1 MVLLIKFGKQ
11 EHLEQLKNGII
22 HFSPIELFQEDPT
35 DFRGDKME
43 GKHYIDTS
51 KPFLIN
57 GTDISMY
64 IKEAVVSYELNCPVC
79 SFSASLLSYNNC
91 HMVSEGEYAP
101 NDDFIAEM
109 RKFGDYFLVFNA
121 FDFIDSLVKE
131 FEITGCGYEYHP
143 MVYIDKHNH
152 ELVRGYFDTKSED
165 QKSTAH
171 LFVKD
176 TSNAYPLQNEW
187 RMIFLDHSNHY
198 RLNGTSGIN
207 LRTDFSTQMPIIS
220 TDQLGTL
227 RCTKEY
233 LYK

>member
-1 MVLLIKFGKQ
+1 MVLLIKFGKK
-11 EHLEQLKNGII
+11 EHLEQLKNGIV
-22 HFSPIELFQEDPT
+22 HFSPIEQFQEDPT

-57 GTDISMY
+57 GTDVSMY

-109 RKFGDYFLVFNA
+109 RKFGDYFLIFNA
-121 FDFIDSLVKE
+121 FDFIDSLAKE

-143 MVYIDKHNH
+143 VVYIDKHNH

-171 LFVKD
+171 LFAKD
-176 TSNAYPLQNEW
+176 TTNAYPLQNEW
-187 RMIFLDHSNHY
+187 RMIFLDHRNHY

-207 LRTDFSTQMPIIS
+207 LRTDFSTQMPIFR

>member
-11 EHLEQLKNGII
+11 EHLEQLKNGIV
-22 HFSPIELFQEDPT
+22 HFSPIERFQEDPT

-64 IKEAVVSYELNCPVC
+64 IEEVVASHELNCPVR
-79 SFSASLLSYNNC
+79 SFSASLLSYKNC
-91 HMVSEGEYAP
+91 HIVSEGIYAP

-109 RKFGDYFLVFNA
+109 KKFGDHCLIFNA
-121 FDFIDSLVKE
+121 FDFIDSLAKE
-131 FEITGCGYEYHP
+131 FELTGCGYEFRP
-143 MVYIDKHNH
+143 VVYIDKHNYK
-152 ELVRGYFDTKSED
+152 LIRDYYDNLSDDRKSA
-165 QKSTAH
+165 AH

-176 TSNAYPLQNEW
+176 TASSYPLQNEW

-207 LRTDFSTQMPIIS
+207 LRTDFSTQMPIFS

>member
-1 MVLLIKFGKQ
+1 MVLLIKFGKK
-11 EHLEQLKNGII
+11 EHLEQLKNGIV

-64 IKEAVVSYELNCPVC
+64 IEDAVVSYELNCPVC

-109 RKFGDYFLVFNA
+109 KKFGDYFLVFNA
-121 FDFIDSLVKE
+121 FDFIDSLAKE

-143 MVYIDKHNH
+143 VVYIDKHNH

-176 TSNAYPLQNEW
+176 TTNSYPLQNEW

-207 LRTDFSTQMPIIS
+207 LRTDFSTQMPIFS

>member
-1 MVLLIKFGKQ
+1 MVMLIKFGKK
-11 EHLEQLKNGII
+11 EHLKQLKNGIV

-35 DFRGDKME
+35 NFRGDKME
-43 GKHYIDTS
+43 GREYMDPS

-64 IKEAVVSYELNCPVC
+64 IDEAVVSYELNCPVY

-121 FDFIDSLVKE
+121 FDFIDSLAKE

-152 ELVRGYFDTKSED
+152 ELVRGYFDTKSEN
-165 QKSTAH
+165 QKSPAH

-176 TSNAYPLQNEW
+176 TTNSYPLQNEW
-187 RMIFLDHSNHY
+187 RMSFLDHSNHY
-198 RLNGTSGIN
+198 RLSNSSSMAEKT
-207 LRTDFSTQMPIIS
+207 F
-220 TDQLGTL
+220 
-227 RCTKEY
+227 
-233 LYK
+233 

>member
-1 MVLLIKFGKQ
+1 MVLLIKFGKH
-11 EHLEQLKNGII
+11 EHLEQLKNGIV
-22 HFSPIELFQEDPT
+22 HFSPIEQFQEDPT

-109 RKFGDYFLVFNA
+109 RKFGDYFLIFNA
-121 FDFIDSLVKE
+121 FDFIDSLAKE

-176 TSNAYPLQNEW
+176 TTNSYPLQNEW

-207 LRTDFSTQMPIIS
+207 LRTDFSTQMPIFS
-220 TDQLGTL
+220 TVQLGTL
-227 RCTKEY
+227 RCTKEN

>member
-1 MVLLIKFGKQ
+1 MVLLIKFGKK
-11 EHLEQLKNGII
+11 EHLEQLKNGIV
-22 HFSPIELFQEDPT
+22 HFSPIEQFQEDPT

-64 IKEAVVSYELNCPVC
+64 IEEAVVSSELNCPVC

-121 FDFIDSLVKE
+121 FDFIDSLAKE

-207 LRTDFSTQMPIIS
+207 LRTDFSTRMPIFS

-227 RCTKEY
+227 RCTEEY

>member
-11 EHLEQLKNGII
+11 EHLEQLKNGIV
-22 HFSPIELFQEDPT
+22 HFSPIEQFQEDPT

-51 KPFLIN
+51 KPFLMN

-64 IKEAVVSYELNCPVC
+64 I
-79 SFSASLLSYNNC
+79 
-91 HMVSEGEYAP
+91 
-101 NDDFIAEM
+101 
-109 RKFGDYFLVFNA
+109 
-121 FDFIDSLVKE
+121 
-131 FEITGCGYEYHP
+131 
-143 MVYIDKHNH
+143 
-152 ELVRGYFDTKSED
+152 SED

-207 LRTDFSTQMPIIS
+207 LRTDFSTQMPIFR

-227 RCTKEY
+227 RCTEEY

>member
-1 MVLLIKFGKQ
+1 MVLLIKFGKK
-11 EHLEQLKNGII
+11 EHLEQLKNGIV
-22 HFSPIELFQEDPT
+22 HFSPIEQFQEDPT

-43 GKHYIDTS
+43 GKHHIDTS

-109 RKFGDYFLVFNA
+109 KKFGDYFLVFNA
-121 FDFIDSLVKE
+121 FDFIDSLAKE

-143 MVYIDKHNH
+143 VVYIDKHNH

-207 LRTDFSTQMPIIS
+207 LRTDFSTQMPIFS
-220 TDQLGTL
+220 TYQLGTL
-227 RCTKEY
+227 RCTEEY
-233 LYK
+233 L

>member
-11 EHLEQLKNGII
+11 EHLEQLKNGIV
-22 HFSPIELFQEDPT
+22 HFSPIEQFQEDPT

-51 KPFLIN
+51 KPFLMN

-64 IKEAVVSYELNCPVC
+64 IKEAVASYELNCPVC
-79 SFSASLLSYNNC
+79 SFSASLLSYKNC
-91 HMVSEGEYAP
+91 HIVSEGEYAP

-109 RKFGDYFLVFNA
+109 KKFGDYFLLFNA
-121 FDFIDSLVKE
+121 FDFIDSLAKE

-176 TSNAYPLQNEW
+176 TTNSYPLQNEW

-207 LRTDFSTQMPIIS
+207 LRTDFSTQMPIFS
-220 TDQLGTL
+220 TDQQ
-227 RCTKEY
+227 
-233 LYK
+233 

>member
-1 MVLLIKFGKQ
+1 MVLLIKFGKK
-11 EHLEQLKNGII
+11 EHLEQLKNGIV
-22 HFSPIELFQEDPT
+22 HFSSIELFQEDPT

-51 KPFLIN
+51 KPFLMN

-64 IKEAVVSYELNCPVC
+64 I
-79 SFSASLLSYNNC
+79 
-91 HMVSEGEYAP
+91 
-101 NDDFIAEM
+101 
-109 RKFGDYFLVFNA
+109 
-121 FDFIDSLVKE
+121 
-131 FEITGCGYEYHP
+131 
-143 MVYIDKHNH
+143 
-152 ELVRGYFDTKSED
+152 SED

-207 LRTDFSTQMPIIS
+207 LRTDFSTQMPIFS

-227 RCTKEY
+227 RCTEEY

>member
-1 MVLLIKFGKQ
+1 
-11 EHLEQLKNGII
+11 
-22 HFSPIELFQEDPT
+22 
-35 DFRGDKME
+35 ME

-51 KPFLIN
+51 KPFLMN

-64 IKEAVVSYELNCPVC
+64 I
-79 SFSASLLSYNNC
+79 
-91 HMVSEGEYAP
+91 
-101 NDDFIAEM
+101 
-109 RKFGDYFLVFNA
+109 
-121 FDFIDSLVKE
+121 
-131 FEITGCGYEYHP
+131 
-143 MVYIDKHNH
+143 
-152 ELVRGYFDTKSED
+152 SED

-187 RMIFLDHSNHY
+187 RMIFLDYSNHY
-198 RLNGTSGIN
+198 RLDGTSGIN
-207 LRTDFSTQMPIIS
+207 LRTDFSTQMPIFS

>member
-1 MVLLIKFGKQ
+1 MVMLIKFGKK
-11 EHLEQLKNGII
+11 EHLEQLKNGIV

-109 RKFGDYFLVFNA
+109 RKFGDYFLIFNA
-121 FDFIDSLVKE
+121 FDFIDSLAKE

-152 ELVRGYFDTKSED
+152 ELVRGYFKTKSED
-165 QKSTAH
+165 QKRTAH

-176 TSNAYPLQNEW
+176 TANSYPLQNEW
-187 RMIFLDHSNHY
+187 RMIFLDHNNHY
-198 RLNGTSGIN
+198 RLNGTSGLN
-207 LRTDFSTQMPIIS
+207 LRTDFSTQMPVFS
-220 TDQLGTL
+220 TNQLSTL
-227 RCTKEY
+227 RCSKKY

>member
-11 EHLEQLKNGII
+11 EHLEQLKNGIV
-22 HFSPIELFQEDPT
+22 HFSPIEQFQEDPT

-109 RKFGDYFLVFNA
+109 RKFGDYFLIFNA
-121 FDFIDSLVKE
+121 FDFIDSLAKE

-176 TSNAYPLQNEW
+176 TTNSYPLQNEW

-207 LRTDFSTQMPIIS
+207 LRTDFSTQMPIF
-220 TDQLGTL
+220 
-227 RCTKEY
+227 CY
-233 LYK
+233 W

>member
-1 MVLLIKFGKQ
+1 
-11 EHLEQLKNGII
+11 
-22 HFSPIELFQEDPT
+22 
-35 DFRGDKME
+35 
-43 GKHYIDTS
+43 
-51 KPFLIN
+51 
-57 GTDISMY
+57 
-64 IKEAVVSYELNCPVC
+64 
-79 SFSASLLSYNNC
+79 
-91 HMVSEGEYAP
+91 MVSEGEYAP

-121 FDFIDSLVKE
+121 FDFIDSLAKE

-176 TSNAYPLQNEW
+176 TTNSYPLQNEW

-207 LRTDFSTQMPIIS
+207 LRTDFSTQMPIFS

-227 RCTKEY
+227 RCTEEY

>member
-11 EHLEQLKNGII
+11 EHLEQLKNGIV
-22 HFSPIELFQEDPT
+22 HFSPIEQFQEDPT

-109 RKFGDYFLVFNA
+109 RKFGDYFLIFNA
-121 FDFIDSLVKE
+121 FDFIDSLAKE

-176 TSNAYPLQNEW
+176 TTNSYPLQNEW

-207 LRTDFSTQMPIIS
+207 LRTDFST
-220 TDQLGTL
+220 
-227 RCTKEY
+227 
-233 LYK
+233 